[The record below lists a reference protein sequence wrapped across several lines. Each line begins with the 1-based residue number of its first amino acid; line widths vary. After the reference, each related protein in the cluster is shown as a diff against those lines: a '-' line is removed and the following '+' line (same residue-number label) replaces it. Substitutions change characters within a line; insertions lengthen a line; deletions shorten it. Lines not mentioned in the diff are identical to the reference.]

1 MQVYFKRWNDTVT
14 MAKRCLLLSKRNP
27 DTLLTSIMLPALMMI
42 LFVSLFG
49 KLIKIEDV
57 SYVNYIVPG
66 VLLQCIGQ
74 CSSVTAI
81 MINKDITKGIV
92 NRFCTLPIKQSS
104 ILNGHILEA
113 FIRSIIT
120 SVVVLLVAL
129 LLGIRPSI
137 KLINLSVFFILLF
150 SSILALSY
158 VAIVIGIVAN
168 SPEGASALSALV
180 IILPYL
186 SSGFVPTE
194 MLPSIMRIFAQ
205 YQPMTPIID
214 MMRTALLD
222 KPLDISTFIISLIW
236 CIGLS
241 IILYFISIVLF
252 IKKMEK

>member
-1 MQVYFKRWNDTVT
+1 
-14 MAKRCLLLSKRNP
+14 
-27 DTLLTSIMLPALMMI
+27 
-42 LFVSLFG
+42 
-49 KLIKIEDV
+49 
-57 SYVNYIVPG
+57 
-66 VLLQCIGQ
+66 
-74 CSSVTAI
+74 

-129 LLGIRPSI
+129 LLGVRPSI